1 VAFVMRLR
9 FVAFVVFRGSVVLVS
24 ALALLGGGPTA
35 VALAASPPSA
45 PVSSAAV
52 SAAVSSAQASAAAA
66 DQANRA
72 GAGSGGASA
81 LGGGS
86 TGPLS
91 PGLPQNATTS
101 TATSAAPLL
110 QTTTTA
116 GDSGLSG
123 GTAAAIGI
131 GALAVLAAISF
142 FIWYDARRRAPVR
155 ARAAAADGDPR
166 GKKRPVKQRKL
177 SPAER
182 RRRKRGRAR

>member
-1 VAFVMRLR
+1 M
-9 FVAFVVFRGSVVLVS
+9 S
-24 ALALLGGGPTA
+24 LLGGGPA
-35 VALAASPPSA
+35 VVALAASPKSS

-66 DQANRA
+66 QASGA
-72 GAGSGGASA
+72 GGAGSGGAGSGGASA

-91 PGLPQNATTS
+91 PGLPQSNATTS
-101 TATSAAPLL
+101 TATSASPLI
-110 QTTTTA
+110 QTSTTA

-123 GTAAAIGI
+123 GTAVAIGI

-142 FIWYDARRRAPVR
+142 FIWHDARRRAPVR

-166 GKKRPVKQRKL
+166 GGAKKRPVKPRKL

>member
-1 VAFVMRLR
+1 VA
-9 FVAFVVFRGSVVLVS
+9 LVS
-24 ALALLGGGPTA
+24 AVWLLGAGPAA
-35 VALAASPPSA
+35 VALAATPKSA
-45 PVSSAAV
+45 PVSAAAV
-52 SAAVSSAQASAAAA
+52 SAAVSSAQSSAAAA
-66 DQANRA
+66 AASGAGA

-86 TGPLS
+86 TGPLA
-91 PGLPQNATTS
+91 PGLPQSNATTS
-101 TATSAAPLL
+101 TATSAAPLI

-123 GTAAAIGI
+123 GTAVAIGI

-166 GKKRPVKQRKL
+166 GGPKKRPVKPRKL